1 MTDRKLKLYIAASL
15 DGYIARTDGSLDWLE
30 GLPNPNKIDYG
41 YQAFYQSVDTVI
53 MGRITY
59 EEILGFGVDW
69 PYEACKTWVVS
80 QNPKLE
86 TPTKDTAQITGNFKQ
101 HIDDLKKQ
109 PGKDIWLVGGGRLVT
124 TFLNA
129 DLVDEMILFITPVI
143 LGEGIALFPG
153 QPKEKS
159 FELAGVQSYE
169 TGMVG
174 LTYKKK

>member
-30 GLPNPNKIDYG
+30 RLPNPNKIDYG
-41 YQAFYQSVDTVI
+41 YQEFYQSVDTVI

-69 PYEACKTWVVS
+69 PYEGCKTWVIS
-80 QNPKLE
+80 HNPKLKI
-86 TPTKDTAQITGNFKQ
+86 PTKDTTRITGNFKQ

-124 TFLNA
+124 TFLDA

-159 FELAGVQSYE
+159 FELSGVQSYE

-174 LTYKKK
+174 LTYRKK